1 VLNNTSFTNLRAT
14 TKQSYR

>member
-1 VLNNTSFTNLRAT
+1 LNNTSFTNLRAT